1 MIGGSGEDS
10 GIKKSNVVNRRMFIF
25 AAAKAV
31 VFFGIVGRLFSL
43 QISENKKYLTL
54 SDKNRLREARL
65 PPVRGEFEDYFG
77 NRIAKNLT
85 VYQLHVVPEQVED
98 FKTLIV
104 RLKDILNLS
113 SSELE
118 ELIKK
123 KNKQKPWETLI
134 VSENLTWDE
143 FSKINFYLHELS
155 GARPVLTV
163 GRNYPYNETYTH
175 VLGYVSEASVED
187 LISNE
192 IIKERNVPGL
202 RVGKT
207 GLEKALEKE
216 LIGTNGVQ
224 RFEVNAYG
232 KRINQIDFNEGEQGK
247 RIKLTIDTEIQKY
260 TQELL
265 NEKAGSISVM
275 DIYTGEIIAMNS
287 SPSFDPNLFLYGIEK
302 NKWKEIKSNPLKPL
316 LNKTVSG
323 LYSPGSTIKPI
334 VALSAL
340 ENDVIT
346 TNMKVNCR
354 GHKHPLEL
362 YGMKYHCWKK
372 QGHGYMSLKN
382 AIKQSCDTYFY
393 EAARLLGVDRL
404 NETAKKFGL
413 GGVVLGEYFNEKKG
427 VVPSTKWK
435 KQAIGQ
441 NWYLG
446 ETLINGIGQGYIQTT
461 PLQLCLMTAQLANGG
476 HKIYPKIIFDDQ
488 QESIESI
495 KQKMKFAAEKKDED
509 SNIFSTTEKLFNP
522 KEKNYKI
529 LYRNK
534 ENVKFV
540 LDAMF
545 RSTNEVYGTSF
556 SSRIEDPKYQ
566 FAGKTGTAQVKRIT
580 KEERELDLKTNQ
592 IPYKERDHA
601 WFVAFGPYKEPRY
614 AVSILVEHGGSGSA
628 TAAPIAK
635 KLFKFVIDRHELR
648 EKINKKN
655 LASTDI

>member
-1 MIGGSGEDS
+1 MIGSGEDS
-10 GIKKSNVVNRRMFIF
+10 GFKKSNTINRRMFIF

-43 QISENKKYLTL
+43 QITENKKYLTL

-65 PPVRGEFEDYFG
+65 PPVRGEFQDYFG

-85 VYQLHVVPEQVED
+85 VYQLHVVPEQVEN
-98 FKTLIV
+98 FKTLMV
-104 RLKDILNLS
+104 RLKDILNFS
-113 SSELE
+113 NDHLE
-118 ELIKK
+118 SLIKK

-143 FSKINFYLHELS
+143 FTKINFYLHELS

-163 GRNYPYNETYTH
+163 GRNYPYKEVYTH
-175 VLGYVSEASVED
+175 VLGYVAEASVND

-192 IIKERNVPGL
+192 IIKKRNVPGL

-207 GLEKALEKE
+207 GLEKALEND

-232 KRINQIDFNEGEQGK
+232 KRINQIDYEEGQQGK
-247 RIKLTIDTEIQKY
+247 TIRLTIDTEIQKF
-260 TQELL
+260 TEILL
-265 NEKAGSISVM
+265 QNRAGSISVM

-287 SPSFDPNLFLYGIEK
+287 SPSFDPNLFLYGIDKENW
-302 NKWKEIKSNPLKPL
+302 NKIKKDPLKPL

-323 LYSPGSTIKPI
+323 LYSPGSTVKPI

-340 ENDVIT
+340 ENDIISP
-346 TNMKVNCR
+346 NFKVNCR

-362 YGMKYHCWKK
+362 YGQKYHCWKK
-372 QGHGYMSLKN
+372 EGHGYMSLKN

-404 NETAKKFGL
+404 NETAIKFGL
-413 GGVVLGEYFNEKKG
+413 GNKVLGDHYNEKKG

-435 KQAIGQ
+435 KEAIGQ

-476 HKIYPKIIFDDQ
+476 HKIYPKIIADKN
-488 QESIESI
+488 QENIESI
-495 KQKMKFAAEKKDED
+495 KNKMQLAAKNKLDENNLL
-509 SNIFSTTEKLFNP
+509 SATEKFFKSDDP
-522 KEKNYKI
+522 DYPA
-529 LYRNK
+529 LYRNQ

-556 SSRIEDPKYQ
+556 SSRIEDTKYQ

-580 KEERELDLKTNQ
+580 DEERELDLKTNQ
-592 IPYKERDHA
+592 IPYRERDHA
-601 WFVAFGPYKEPRY
+601 WYVAFGPYKDPRY

-635 KLFKFVIDRHELR
+635 ELFKFVIDRHELR
-648 EKINKKN
+648 EEIKIKV
-655 LASTDI
+655 

>member
-1 MIGGSGEDS
+1 MIGSSEDS
-10 GIKKSNVVNRRMFIF
+10 GFKKTNTVNRRMFIF

-31 VFFGIVGRLFSL
+31 VFCGIVARLFSL
-43 QISENKKYLTL
+43 QINETKKYLTL

-65 PPVRGEFEDYFG
+65 PPIRGEFTDYFG
-77 NRIAKNLT
+77 TRIAKNLT

-98 FKTLIV
+98 FKTLMV
-104 RLKDILNLS
+104 RLKDILNLTDNRLQ
-113 SSELE
+113 ELF
-118 ELIKK
+118 KK

-134 VSENLTWDE
+134 ISENLTWDE

-163 GRNYPYNETYTH
+163 GRNYPFSETFTH

-187 LISNE
+187 LVNNE
-192 IIKERNVPGL
+192 TIKQRNVPGL
-202 RVGKT
+202 RVGKI
-207 GLEKALEKE
+207 GLEKALEDE
-216 LIGTNGVQ
+216 LIGTNSIQ

-232 KRINQIDFNEGEQGK
+232 KRINQIDFQEGKKGET
-247 RIKLTIDTEIQKY
+247 IKLTIDTEIQKY

-265 NEKAGSISVM
+265 KEKAGSISVM
-275 DIYTGEIIAMNS
+275 DIFTGEIIAMNS

-302 NKWKEIKSNPLKPL
+302 NKWKEIKNDPLKPL

-340 ENDVIT
+340 ENDVISP
-346 TNMKVNCR
+346 NLKVNCR

-372 QGHGYMSLKN
+372 EGHGYMSLKN

-413 GGVVLGEYFNEKKG
+413 GDVVLGEYFNEKKG

-476 HKIYPKIIFDDQ
+476 HKIYPKIVSSNDEDV
-488 QESIESI
+488 ETI
-495 KQKMKFAAEKKDED
+495 KQKMKIAEQNISES
-509 SNIFSTTEKLFNP
+509 SNILSVPERFFNTN
-522 KEKNYKI
+522 KKNYPA

-545 RSTNEVYGTSF
+545 SSTNELYGTSF

-580 KEERELDLKTNQ
+580 EAERKLDLKTEQ
-592 IPYKERDHA
+592 IPYRERDHA
-601 WFVAFGPYKEPRY
+601 WYIAFGPYKNPRY
-614 AVSILVEHGGSGSA
+614 SISILVEHGGSGSA

-635 KLFKFVIDRHELR
+635 KLFKVVIDRHELR
-648 EKINKKN
+648 EQIKTRKLIKI
-655 LASTDI
+655 